1 MIAIQTARLD
11 AGTGWFEQYEQ
22 GSPNSTLVMISY
34 GKCVYWI
41 EGEKLV
47 LEKGDLLLIPEQ
59 TSYYGKC
66 IPTVTHEKYVVCFE
80 KLGSASKS
88 GSDQETEPSSLVPVL
103 ASSLVPSLPLLGTSQ
118 YYKWKTGKYELLLQ
132 KFRMLQEE
140 WNERLAYREA
150 MCGAYVQEILTHLN
164 REIDD
169 GHPSALKERHTSLM
183 KGYIQNHY
191 REKVTKE
198 ELGEVIGKT
207 PNYAAAVFSE
217 VTGQTIGGFVHAMR
231 VKTAVY
237 LLSHSQR
244 TVGDISDYLGY
255 CDPSYFHRV
264 FKRETGK
271 PPAQYIKDRDATVY

>member
-11 AGTGWFEQYEQ
+11 AGTDWFEQYEE
-22 GSPNSTLVMISY
+22 GCPTNTLVMISY

-47 LEKGDLLLIPEQ
+47 LEKGDLLLIPEL

-66 IPTVTHEKYVVCFE
+66 IPTVTHEKYVVCFQ
-80 KLGSASKS
+80 KTGYSKE
-88 GSDQETEPSSLVPVL
+88 DEPSSY
-103 ASSLVPSLPLLGTSQ
+103 APSLPLLAASH
-118 YYKWKTGKYELLLQ
+118 YCKWKTGRYELLLQ
-132 KFRMLQEE
+132 KFRMLHEE
-140 WNERLAYREA
+140 WHERLAYREA
-150 MCGAYVQEILTHLN
+150 MCGALAQEIVTHLN
-164 REIDD
+164 RELDD

-183 KGYIQNHY
+183 KAYIQNHY
-191 REKVTKE
+191 REKVGKE

-217 VTGQTIGGFVHAMR
+217 VTGQTIGGFVHALR

-271 PPAQYIKDRDATVY
+271 PPAQYIKERENAVY

>member
-1 MIAIQTARLD
+1 MIAIQEARLD

-22 GSPNSTLVMISY
+22 GSPNCTLVMISY

-47 LEKGDLLLIPEQ
+47 LEKGDLLLIPDL

-66 IPTVTHEKYVVCFE
+66 IPTVTHEKYVVCFQKMASPQANGSG
-80 KLGSASKS
+80 KLA
-88 GSDQETEPSSLVPVL
+88 PSLTRIP
-103 ASSLVPSLPLLGTSQ
+103 VPSLPLLEATQ

-132 KFRMLQEE
+132 RFRMLYEE
-140 WNERLAYREA
+140 WKEPLAYREA
-150 MCGAYVQEILTHLN
+150 MCGALAQEILTQFN
-164 REIDD
+164 RELDD
-169 GHPSALKERHTSLM
+169 GHPSALKERHASLM
-183 KGYIQNHY
+183 KAYIQNHY

-207 PNYAAAVFSE
+207 PNYAASVFSE
-217 VTGQTIGGFVHAMR
+217 VTGQTIGGFVHALR

-271 PPAQYIKDRDATVY
+271 PPAQYIKDRDAAAY